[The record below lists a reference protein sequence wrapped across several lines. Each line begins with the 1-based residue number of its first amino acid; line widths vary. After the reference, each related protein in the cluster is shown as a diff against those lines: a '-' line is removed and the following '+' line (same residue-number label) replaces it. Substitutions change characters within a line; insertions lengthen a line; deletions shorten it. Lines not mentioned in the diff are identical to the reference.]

1 MTRILSYTVT
11 EADAGKKLEEF
22 LRENGCSHHVLTQL
36 KRTERGI
43 CLNGVWAY
51 TTQRLNTGDTIQL
64 TIQEQESSEH
74 IVPVALP
81 LAIVYEDEDLM
92 VIDKPSNMPIHPS
105 INNYDNTLANAVM
118 YYFAQQNIPFVYRCI
133 NRLDRDT
140 SGLLILAK
148 NMMSGA
154 ILSSMSAQR
163 QIHREYLTITEGCLP
178 EAGTIRAPIAR
189 AEQSV
194 LMRCVDFERGED
206 AVTHYQRLACFES
219 VSRADQVNTALQ
231 QTAEPTLLSLARIH
245 LETGRT
251 HQIRVH
257 MNYIGHPM
265 IGDFLYNPA
274 SRYLINRQA
283 LHSQKLSFVHPITRE
298 PLTFVSEL
306 PADMRNVFPADM
318 QVDLNPTQGMNVF

>member
-1 MTRILSYTVT
+1 MTRILNYTVT

-51 TTQRLNTGDTIQL
+51 TTQRLNTGDIIQL
-64 TIQEQESSEH
+64 TIQELESSEH
-74 IVPVALP
+74 IIPVPLP
-81 LAIVYEDEDLM
+81 LSIVYEDEDLM

-163 QIHREYLTITEGCLP
+163 QIHREYLTVVEGCLP
-178 EAGTIRAPIAR
+178 EAGTICAPIAR
-189 AEQSV
+189 SEHSV
-194 LMRCVDFERGED
+194 LMRCVDWEHGEE
-206 AVTHYQRLACFES
+206 AVTHYQRIACFES
-219 VSRADQVNTALQ
+219 ASINYLTEPDQNNQA
-231 QTAEPTLLSLARIH
+231 PMLSLARVH

-265 IGDFLYNPA
+265 IGDFLYNPD
-274 SRYLINRQA
+274 SQHLINRQA
-283 LHSQKLSFVHPITRE
+283 LHSHRLSFVHPITRE

-306 PADMRNVFPADM
+306 PCDIQKVIPAA
-318 QVDLNPTQGMNVF
+318 LHL